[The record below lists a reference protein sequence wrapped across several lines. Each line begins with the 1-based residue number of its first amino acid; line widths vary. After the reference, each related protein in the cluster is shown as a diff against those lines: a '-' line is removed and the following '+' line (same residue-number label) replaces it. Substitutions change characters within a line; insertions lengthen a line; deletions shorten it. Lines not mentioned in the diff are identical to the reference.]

1 MAYQPTLTLL
11 GLRMRATVDRQL
23 AASALPTTWPS
34 IDAHQLEQRVLL
46 EQQRATAADAFTLP
60 AAATRSDGYTGNGA
74 PSTSGTWP
82 AAPVSAPPHAS
93 TATASQTDGAR
104 RRPPP
109 PPPGSSCDPT
119 EVPAGSH
126 AASPASARD
135 EQARQSASRAER
147 HAERAL
153 EVAERHTE
161 RALQLSAEMSV
172 LSETV
177 KEVAAAS
184 NTSAMQS
191 VELSRAA
198 NSPARGAAQRMDGPD
213 SFSRAAVPFDGN
225 WHGPGVGE
233 LDTPV
238 AVPDQAS
245 IVAAELALEA
255 ERRSTEALLLAI
267 AEMDDDASEGGFTLD
282 SQESAS
288 EFHTQ
293 AVARSQ
299 TLLEVHAAEMGQ
311 WRRVTLV
318 LAWTCWV
325 ERTTSRSNAHHR
337 AEQMGQRVIAR
348 LAHTELARALAA
360 WIRWSAIKRRHAQ
373 LLKRA
378 AARMS
383 RSGLACA
390 LEGWRQYWMHA
401 AQVRSTAQRVVLH
414 FRGGLVARAFTSW
427 SEQARWRVRS
437 RLLVSHQ
444 LLRWVRSTEY
454 HFFEAWRFS
463 VAEYR
468 RLRSAGKRVVYRLVE
483 ALMAQVFL
491 QWAEHSRAANS
502 RNRVLQ
508 VFVAR
513 WTMSTQYSA
522 WVSWCEF
529 MEFHRGLKR
538 CLQRIMLR
546 SIASAFGGWVSSLK
560 AQRRK
565 QHVLSYCIGHIRHT
579 RLAPV
584 FHAWEIGT
592 LESRRQRQH
601 MRSAIG
607 RLQQRALAQ
616 AWDAWID
623 HRVMMNV
630 LRRAVKRLQNLRI
643 GQCFQHWQVVIAL
656 QKETA
661 QRQDGIVTNAVQKWS
676 NKQKAQAFAGWS
688 TNALS
693 RKRMRSR
700 MQRTMLR
707 LMHLREAAVFDAW
720 YAAAADQRAILAAAL
735 RRLLHR
741 QLDEAFGCWQWFVA
755 ERLKKHAEQA
765 AREARMRRMLL
776 RCQFFLTA
784 QAFAGWLSQ
793 TQARQ
798 RKKRLGYRAIA
809 RMTRRQLA
817 AAMDSWQRVTR
828 GTRANRLAAD
838 QSSLDAS
845 LDELQ
850 AARQKLDMMFKQL
863 AMYQEHQVGRMA
875 QRQKMRSMHAC
886 FVLWHLGASAV
897 ANHHK
902 RMASRVA
909 ALSARAKRKRASIAF
924 VQWRNHARMVVNLV
938 ARGREKRLHMK
949 LRLNR
954 GKLQS
959 AFATWYRARYGMNQL
974 RRVTLV
980 LAWTCWVER
989 TTSRSNAHH
998 RAEQMGQRVI
1008 ARLAHTELARA
1019 LAAWIR
1025 WSAIK
1030 RRHAQL
1036 LKRAAARM
1044 SRSGLACALEGWR
1057 QYWMHAAQV
1066 RSTAQ
1071 RVVLHFR
1078 GGLVARAFTSWSEQA
1093 RWRVRSRLLVSHQL
1107 LRWVRSTEYHFFEA
1121 WRLAAAD
1128 AHRQRVLADEREQRW
1143 LLHLNYRDQQRHQ
1156 RRLYGSFASWRVSVM
1171 RLRNG
1176 PEDNIDAAA
1185 LQWNALSKSA
1195 VEIAAEERAKEEE
1208 TAAEKQRVAKET
1220 ARRLAQEQAARAAAE
1235 ERAKQESQRLE
1246 QLTSVLQRAEQRA
1259 RAMDLTIAE
1268 KSQRLSAAEAQLSW
1282 LMLGNPA
1289 ATEDSDSSVGSPV
1302 LLARRSSLSP
1312 PHRLADGSGISLDF
1326 RRAISRSY
1334 GRGDGDG
1341 YDWPSFDDSVET
1353 SGQGLEDAWS
1363 AVADMAV
1370 GSPSNASTAG
1380 RSSPQG
1386 KRPSR
1391 MQGLAA
1397 QRRPA

>member
-93 TATASQTDGAR
+93 TATASQADGAR

-109 PPPGSSCDPT
+109 PPPGSSCDPA

-126 AASPASARD
+126 AVSPASARD

-153 EVAERHTE
+153 EVAEQHTE

-454 HFFEAWRFS
+454 HFFEAWR
-463 VAEYR
+463 
-468 RLRSAGKRVVYRLVE
+468 
-483 ALMAQVFL
+483 
-491 QWAEHSRAANS
+491 
-502 RNRVLQ
+502 
-508 VFVAR
+508 
-513 WTMSTQYSA
+513 
-522 WVSWCEF
+522 
-529 MEFHRGLKR
+529 
-538 CLQRIMLR
+538 
-546 SIASAFGGWVSSLK
+546 
-560 AQRRK
+560 
-565 QHVLSYCIGHIRHT
+565 
-579 RLAPV
+579 
-584 FHAWEIGT
+584 
-592 LESRRQRQH
+592 
-601 MRSAIG
+601 
-607 RLQQRALAQ
+607 
-616 AWDAWID
+616 
-623 HRVMMNV
+623 
-630 LRRAVKRLQNLRI
+630 
-643 GQCFQHWQVVIAL
+643 
-656 QKETA
+656 
-661 QRQDGIVTNAVQKWS
+661 
-676 NKQKAQAFAGWS
+676 
-688 TNALS
+688 
-693 RKRMRSR
+693 
-700 MQRTMLR
+700 
-707 LMHLREAAVFDAW
+707 
-720 YAAAADQRAILAAAL
+720 LAAA
-735 RRLLHR
+735 
-741 QLDEAFGCWQWFVA
+741 E
-755 ERLKKHAEQA
+755 
-765 AREARMRRMLL
+765 
-776 RCQFFLTA
+776 
-784 QAFAGWLSQ
+784 
-793 TQARQ
+793 
-798 RKKRLGYRAIA
+798 
-809 RMTRRQLA
+809 
-817 AAMDSWQRVTR
+817 
-828 GTRANRLAAD
+828 
-838 QSSLDAS
+838 
-845 LDELQ
+845 
-850 AARQKLDMMFKQL
+850 
-863 AMYQEHQVGRMA
+863 
-875 QRQKMRSMHAC
+875 
-886 FVLWHLGASAV
+886 
-897 ANHHK
+897 
-902 RMASRVA
+902 
-909 ALSARAKRKRASIAF
+909 
-924 VQWRNHARMVVNLV
+924 
-938 ARGREKRLHMK
+938 
-949 LRLNR
+949 
-954 GKLQS
+954 
-959 AFATWYRARYGMNQL
+959 
-974 RRVTLV
+974 
-980 LAWTCWVER
+980 
-989 TTSRSNAHH
+989 
-998 RAEQMGQRVI
+998 
-1008 ARLAHTELARA
+1008 
-1019 LAAWIR
+1019 
-1025 WSAIK
+1025 
-1030 RRHAQL
+1030 
-1036 LKRAAARM
+1036 
-1044 SRSGLACALEGWR
+1044 
-1057 QYWMHAAQV
+1057 
-1066 RSTAQ
+1066 
-1071 RVVLHFR
+1071 
-1078 GGLVARAFTSWSEQA
+1078 
-1093 RWRVRSRLLVSHQL
+1093 
-1107 LRWVRSTEYHFFEA
+1107 
-1121 WRLAAAD
+1121 

-1208 TAAEKQRVAKET
+1208 TAAEKQRAAKET

-1353 SGQGLEDAWS
+1353 NGQGLEDAWS